1 MNREEWWT
9 RHGRAWED
17 NGILSLMSKKHEFI
31 SCGTKRMIG
40 KEMIASEWLSF
51 LFLYYYL
58 LLLQVFTPYHILIS
72 TPFLT
77 HLFGII
83 PWQAKRREGFSHII
97 PSHFLFFGFYVSL
110 HCLSHLEFYHFGSL
124 ILLGKEWNAFYLRSL
139 SSFMS
144 FITLT

>member
-1 MNREEWWT
+1 
-9 RHGRAWED
+9 
-17 NGILSLMSKKHEFI
+17 
-31 SCGTKRMIG
+31 MIG

-83 PWQAKRREGFSHII
+83 P
-97 PSHFLFFGFYVSL
+97 
-110 HCLSHLEFYHFGSL
+110 
-124 ILLGKEWNAFYLRSL
+124 
-139 SSFMS
+139 
-144 FITLT
+144 